1 MTKSSTYKNTIDT
14 FFEAYRAGA
23 FIKNPTNAHR
33 AIRSLDEHRS
43 IKSKEI
49 RELAGDVRLQQPDD
63 AIDILL
69 KLVVVV
75 LEDMRQNHD
84 NAKKLSVFLREV
96 LGPINCYLTN
106 LESKNPNKGTKRFKF
121 YVSTG
126 VISSL
131 ENGKK
136 PEVIF
141 EHKIPIKVMR
151 DEMIKK
157 CFNSDSVLEY
167 LKNNLRAA
175 FITKSEDQK
184 LIKYKDSIPENRD
197 RYAEANIVLHE
208 KPVYFRRGQSTMKQI
223 NRYD

>member
-1 MTKSSTYKNTIDT
+1 MEPSTALSNTINT
-14 FFEAYRAGA
+14 FFETCRAGA
-23 FIKNPTNAHR
+23 FINNPTEALR
-33 AIRSLDEHRS
+33 AIRGLDGFRE
-43 IKSKEI
+43 ITSKEI
-49 RELAGDVRLQQPDD
+49 RGLAGDKKPGD
-63 AIDILL
+63 ALDLLL

-75 LEDMRQNHD
+75 LEDMRRDFD
-84 NAKKLSVFLREV
+84 NTKKLSNFLREV

-167 LKNNLRAA
+167 LKNNLKAA
-175 FITKSEDQK
+175 FITKSEDQLLSENK
-184 LIKYKDSIPENRD
+184 LRDTIPKNRD
-197 RYAEANIVLHE
+197 RYAVANIELHE
-208 KPVYFRRGQSTMKQI
+208 KPVYFRRGHSTMKQI